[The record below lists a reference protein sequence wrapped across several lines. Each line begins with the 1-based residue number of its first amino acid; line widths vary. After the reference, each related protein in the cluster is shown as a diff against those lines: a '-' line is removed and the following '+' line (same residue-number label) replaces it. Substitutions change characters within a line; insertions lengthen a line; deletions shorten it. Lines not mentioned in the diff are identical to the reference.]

1 MSSELLYRQSK
12 LDKIMTREQF
22 DLIIEAIL
30 AGKYSWAC
38 VLILRFGGHNPL
50 DYIPY
55 RTFNRLIKENC
66 KGCKPSK
73 HRNRGEDEMECGGE
87 NNDSKVTSIADKKA
101 KYTQNKQVSS
111 DRKNQQDALA
121 I

>member
-1 MSSELLYRQSK
+1 MTYDILYRNSK

-38 VLILRFGGHNPL
+38 VLILRFGGQNPI

-55 RTFNRLIKENC
+55 RTFNRLMKENHQ
-66 KGCKPSK
+66 GCQPSK
-73 HRNRGEDEMECGGE
+73 HRTRGEDEVEFIDQ
-87 NNDSKVTSIADKKA
+87 NNDSKVTNIAERKK
-101 KYTQNKQVSS
+101 KNSQKNQESSS
-111 DRKNQQDALA
+111 DPSQQYARN

>member
-1 MSSELLYRQSK
+1 MSYEILYHNSK

-38 VLILRFGGHNPL
+38 VLILRFGGQNPV

-55 RTFNRLIKENC
+55 RTFNRLMKENRQ
-66 KGCKPSK
+66 GCQPSK
-73 HRNRGEDEMECGGE
+73 HRSRGEDEVKFIEKNNNSKIANIAARKE
-87 NNDSKVTSIADKKA
+87 N
-101 KYTQNKQVSS
+101 SS
-111 DRKNQQDALA
+111 QRNQESMSYPTRQYAGN